1 MLPRVVFHHVHKC
14 AGTTILKFLEGTTS
28 PQRTAAIE
36 RLVGDPDPT
45 GADRIAALLRA
56 ELIHDPFG
64 VHDWKGLLGNTVDVI
79 FLRDPVERLWSEW
92 RMITRWDDAL
102 VAARDDRYRRLRD
115 IARSGFASFLAVPGA
130 PAFGNAIACHLA
142 FGQPVLDEVRAA
154 CASGGP
160 PAESLVAS
168 LDARL

>member
-92 RMITRWDDAL
+92 RPST
-102 VAARDDRYRRLRD
+102 AAWSPQR
-115 IARSGFASFLAVPGA
+115 GPGPRPA
-130 PAFGNAIACHLA
+130 P
-142 FGQPVLDEVRAA
+142 
-154 CASGGP
+154 P
-160 PAESLVAS
+160 PPTDS
-168 LDARL
+168 R